1 MDKIIS
7 LEIILLDY
15 YDFFELYYFPKPLNN
30 LVSLSDVFLKGSLK
44 KKKSY
49 NISILS
55 QMKLNNL

>member
-44 KKKSY
+44 KKSY